1 MQDATLKETLET
13 KETDKQNFDS
23 PTSAENI
30 QLYKLFDSVA
40 PEECQQSSHLQGLF
54 KEGLLC
60 YAPQHSL

>member
-13 KETDKQNFDS
+13 KETDKLNFDS

-30 QLYKLFDSVA
+30 QLYKLFDNAA
-40 PEECQQSSHLQGLF
+40 PEECQQSLLLQGLF

-60 YAPQHSL
+60 YAPHHSL